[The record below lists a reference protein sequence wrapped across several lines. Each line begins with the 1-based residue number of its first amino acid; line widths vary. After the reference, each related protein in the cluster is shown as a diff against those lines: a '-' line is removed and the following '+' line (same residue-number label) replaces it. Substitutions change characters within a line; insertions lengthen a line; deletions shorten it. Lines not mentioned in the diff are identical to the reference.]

1 MTGGVGTGL
10 PGPGQYNRSVL
21 ERFPL
26 RAPVHSSIGTPLRP
40 LRRWAVTAL
49 SALSLA
55 CGATGL
61 AAQESDDVARLI
73 QAGKSGEALRVTEQ
87 RLARKPDDT
96 QLRFLRGVALA
107 ELGRTTEALA
117 VFNKLVQDH
126 PELPEPYN
134 NMAVLYANMGQFDR
148 ARASLETAI
157 RTNPT
162 YSTAHENLG
171 DLYAMLASQS
181 YSKAMQLDTGN
192 NRTPPKLAMIR
203 DLMANKGQ
211 APGAQSRAPE
221 VPPAPR
227 PAVAAAP
234 AVPLP
239 AAPSIG
245 PAPVVAAA
253 PAPMPAPP
261 PMMAPAPSPA
271 PQVASANRGAEL
283 VEQVLDVP
291 SRQSKREQERAE
303 RLAREQAAKLERAE
317 RLEREKA
324 ERAERAEQA
333 ERDKA
338 ERAAK
343 AAPETYPDGTPEAE
357 VRKAVEAWAEAWAS
371 KDIKGYYAAYTAG
384 FSGDAAS
391 REAWEETRKGRILGK
406 RSITVKVSEFKI
418 EVRGN
423 QATAVFRQ
431 YYKGD
436 ALVSKSKKTLRLV
449 QQGGQWRID
458 GESSG

>member
-1 MTGGVGTGL
+1 MRV
-10 PGPGQYNRSVL
+10 
-21 ERFPL
+21 
-26 RAPVHSSIGTPLRP
+26 PVHSSIGTPSVRP
-40 LRRWAVTAL
+40 LRRWALTAL

-55 CGATGL
+55 CGA
-61 AAQESDDVARLI
+61 AVVSAQESDDVARLI
-73 QAGKSGEALRVTEQ
+73 QAGKSGEALRITEQ

-245 PAPVVAAA
+245 QAPMVAAA

-261 PMMAPAPSPA
+261 PMVAPAPAPSPA

-283 VEQVLDVP
+283 VEQVLDAP
-291 SRQSKREQERAE
+291 TRQSKREQERAE
-303 RLAREQAAKLERAE
+303 RLAREQAAKQERAE

-333 ERDKA
+333 EREKA
-338 ERAAK
+338 ERTAK
-343 AAPETYPDGTPEAE
+343 AAPETYADGTPEAE

-371 KDIKGYYAAYTAG
+371 KDIKGYYAAYTPG

-391 REAWEETRKGRILGK
+391 REAWEETRRGRILGK

-418 EVRGN
+418 EVRGS
-423 QATAVFRQ
+423 QATVVFRQ